1 MAKSKLRKKLLQT
14 RSESDKKAYN
24 KQRNKRVSLLKKIK
38 KVYYSN
44 LNVKDIVNNKTFWKT
59 VKSFFSD
66 KSSISENISLIEN
79 DNLLLND
86 FEIAETFRKY
96 FQNLVPNLVL
106 KVPSSYFAKHQKT
119 VKKFYPQYI
128 NTRIIQVSK
137 QSSENE
143 ILAFLSKRCLLL
155 RQKKNTYNN
164 FISFFLLY

>member
-1 MAKSKLRKKLLQT
+1 MAKSKLRKKFLKT

-24 KQRNKRVSLLKKIK
+24 KQRNKLLSLLKKIK
-38 KVYYSN
+38 KAYYSN

-79 DNLLLND
+79 NNLLPND

-96 FQNLVPNLVL
+96 FQNLVPNLDL
-106 KVPSSYFAKHQKT
+106 KVPSKLLCQAP
-119 VKKFYPQYI
+119 KKGEEVYPQYI

-137 QSSENE
+137 QSSKNE
-143 ILAFLSKRCLLL
+143 ILASLSRQCLLL
-155 RQKKNTYNN
+155 AQKKNTYNN
-164 FISFFLLY
+164 FISFFLLF